1 MTDEKLI
8 QYIKG
13 ELDEAGREEVVSW
26 IEADEANFR
35 HFSTLH
41 LDDTFAGMDE
51 AELPFDEAA
60 LRLNAA
66 GWPDKQSKRRTK
78 PAWWTIVTRVAA
90 LLLLPLAVA
99 GALLLSQRNREIDRL
114 TAELN
119 SERIVPIQQSS
130 SLTYTVNPGVKGD
143 ILLPDGS
150 RVRLNS
156 ASTLR
161 CPDRFSDVS
170 RVVELSGEGFFEV
183 ESNPDWPMYVKTSKG
198 VTVKVTGTTF
208 NVSSYEND
216 NALKL
221 TLVEGKVTVINDAD
235 GRQFPVNP
243 SEEMVIVDGRNLTP
257 VTHAVDV
264 QPAIVWKDGV
274 LFFQNARMDEVIR
287 KLERWYG
294 VSIHAQDAAILNMY
308 FTASFESESLNQ
320 VLQLLQITSNIG
332 CRIKGKDVTL
342 YLKQ

>member
-26 IEADEANFR
+26 IEADEDNFR
-35 HFSTLH
+35 HFSTLQ

-51 AELPFDEAA
+51 SELPFDEAA

-66 GWPDKQSKRRTK
+66 GWPDKQSKRRTM
-78 PAWWTIVTRVAA
+78 PAWWTIVMRVAA
-90 LLLLPLAVA
+90 LLLLPLTVA
-99 GALLLSQRNREIDRL
+99 GVLLLSQRNREIDRL

-119 SERIVPIQQSS
+119 SERIVPIQQASA
-130 SLTYTVNPGVKGD
+130 LTYTVNPGVKGD
-143 ILLPDGS
+143 ITLPDGS

-161 CPDRFSDVS
+161 CPDRFSDIS

-183 ESNPDWPMYVKTSKG
+183 ESHPDWPLYVKTSKG
-198 VTVKVTGTTF
+198 MTVKVTGTTF
-208 NVSSYEND
+208 NVSTYEND

-221 TLVEGKVTVINDAD
+221 TLVEGKVSLINDAD
-235 GRQFPVNP
+235 GRQFDVRPN
-243 SEEMVIVDGRNLTP
+243 EEMVVVDGRRINP
-257 VTHAVDV
+257 VAEPVDV
-264 QPAIVWKDGV
+264 QPAIVWKDGI
-274 LFFQNARMDEVIR
+274 LLFQNARMDEVIK

-294 VSIHAQDAAILNMY
+294 VSIHVQDAGILGMY

-332 CRIKGKDVTL
+332 ARIKGKEVTL
-342 YLKQ
+342 YQK